1 MTIVMSK
8 HQKILE
14 YLENLA
20 IGKRVSVRSI
30 SNHLNVSDGTAY
42 RAIKEAENR
51 GIVETR
57 PRSGTVRI
65 EKKAT
70 VRIER
75 LTYSEIARIS
85 DSEVLAGKSGLTREF
100 SKFSIGAMTQENI
113 SRYLVKGGLLIVGDR
128 ENIQLLALENHN
140 AILVTGGFSVS
151 EAVIRLAD
159 ELGIPVMV
167 TNYDT
172 FTVAT
177 MINHALSNVRI
188 KTDLT
193 TVDQVYQV
201 KAEYGFLREGDTI
214 RDFNTLM
221 KQTKNVRFPV
231 VNNKN
236 IVIGVVSML
245 DVVGQENNVDIK
257 SIMSRNLIVAK
268 PQASLANISQK
279 MIFED
284 LNMLPV
290 VADDLTLLGV
300 ITRRQAVENLQNLQ
314 HSSLYTYSEQMLS
327 NLKHEDGVYQFV
339 VEPAMI
345 DHAGNFAQGVLTE
358 FIKEISVRVLTKK
371 HQKNIIIEQL
381 MLYFLQA
388 VQIDDRLVIQ
398 PRIITEKRRS
408 SVIDFEIL
416 LDDQIVAKALI
427 TTKINY

>member
-1 MTIVMSK
+1 M
-8 HQKILE
+8 
-14 YLENLA
+14 
-20 IGKRVSVRSI
+20 
-30 SNHLNVSDGTAY
+30 
-42 RAIKEAENR
+42 
-51 GIVETR
+51 
-57 PRSGTVRI
+57 
-65 EKKAT
+65 
-70 VRIER
+70 RIER

-85 DSEVLAGKSGLTREF
+85 DSEVLAGKAGLSREF

-113 SRYLVKGGLLIVGDR
+113 LRYLVKGGLLIVGDR
-128 ENIQLLALENHN
+128 ENIQLLALEKHN

-159 ELGIPVMV
+159 ELDIPVMV

-177 MINHALSNVRI
+177 MINHALSNLRI

-193 TVDQVYQV
+193 TVEQVYQV
-201 KAEYGFLREGDTI
+201 KAEYGFLHEGDTV
-214 RDFNTLM
+214 RDFNTLI

-231 VNNKN
+231 VNSKN
-236 IVIGVVSML
+236 LVVGVISMF
-245 DVVGQENNVDIK
+245 DVVDKENNVDIK

-290 VADDLTLLGV
+290 VAEDLTLLGV

-314 HSSLYTYSEQMLS
+314 HSSPYTYSDQMLS
-327 NLKHEDGVYQFV
+327 NLKQEDGVYQFI

-416 LDDQIVAKALI
+416 LDDQIVAKALV
-427 TTKINY
+427 TTKIN

>member
-1 MTIVMSK
+1 MSK
-8 HQKILE
+8 HQRILE

-20 IGKRVSVRSI
+20 VGKRVSVRSI

-416 LDDQIVAKALI
+416 LDDQIVAKALV

>member
-1 MTIVMSK
+1 MSK

-20 IGKRVSVRSI
+20 VGKRVSVRSI

-65 EKKAT
+65 EKKPA

-85 DSEVLAGKSGLTREF
+85 DSEVFAGKAGLSREF

-113 SRYLVKGGLLIVGDR
+113 LRYLVKGGLLIVGDR
-128 ENIQLLALENHN
+128 ENIQLLALEKHN

-159 ELGIPVMV
+159 ELDIPVMV

-177 MINHALSNVRI
+177 MINHALSNLRI

-193 TVDQVYQV
+193 TVEQVYQV
-201 KAEYGFLREGDTI
+201 KAEYGFLHEGDTV
-214 RDFNTLM
+214 RDFNTLI

-231 VNNKN
+231 VNSKN
-236 IVIGVVSML
+236 LVVGVISMF
-245 DVVGQENNVDIK
+245 DVVDKENNVDIK

-290 VADDLTLLGV
+290 VAEDLTLLGV

-314 HSSLYTYSEQMLS
+314 HSSPYTYSDQMLS
-327 NLKHEDGVYQFV
+327 NLKQEDGVYQFI

-416 LDDQIVAKALI
+416 LDDQIVAKALV
-427 TTKINY
+427 TTKIN

>member
-1 MTIVMSK
+1 MSK

-416 LDDQIVAKALI
+416 LDDQIVAKALV

>member
-20 IGKRVSVRSI
+20 VGKRVSVRSI

-159 ELGIPVMV
+159 ELRIPVMV

-245 DVVGQENNVDIK
+245 DVVGQENSVDIK

-416 LDDQIVAKALI
+416 LDDQIVAKALV

>member
-1 MTIVMSK
+1 MSK

-113 SRYLVKGGLLIVGDR
+113 SRYLVKDGLLIVGDR

-159 ELGIPVMV
+159 ELGIPVLV

-416 LDDQIVAKALI
+416 LDNQIVAKALV
-427 TTKINY
+427 TTKIN

>member
-1 MTIVMSK
+1 MSK

-20 IGKRVSVRSI
+20 VGKRVSVRSI

-314 HSSLYTYSEQMLS
+314 HASLYTYSEQMLS

-416 LDDQIVAKALI
+416 LDDQIVAKALV

>member
-1 MTIVMSK
+1 MSK

-20 IGKRVSVRSI
+20 VGKRVSVRSI

-172 FTVAT
+172 FTVVT

-416 LDDQIVAKALI
+416 LDDQIVAKALV

>member
-1 MTIVMSK
+1 MSK

-14 YLENLA
+14 YLENLPV
-20 IGKRVSVRSI
+20 GKRVSVRSI
-30 SNHLNVSDGTAY
+30 SNHLKVSDGTAY

-65 EKKAT
+65 EKKPA

-85 DSEVLAGKSGLTREF
+85 DSEVLAGKAGLSREF

-113 SRYLVKGGLLIVGDR
+113 LRYLVKGGLLIVGDR
-128 ENIQLLALENHN
+128 EKIQLLALEKHN
-140 AILVTGGFSVS
+140 AILVTGGFPVS
-151 EAVIRLAD
+151 SEVIRVAD

-167 TNYDT
+167 THYDT

-177 MINHALSNVRI
+177 MINHALSNIRI

-193 TVDQVYQV
+193 TVEQVYQT
-201 KAEYGFLREGDTI
+201 KEDYGFLQEGATI
-214 RDFNTLM
+214 REFNAM
-221 KQTKNVRFPV
+221 IKQTANVRFPV
-231 VNNKN
+231 VNSKN
-236 IVIGVVSML
+236 VVVGVVSML
-245 DVVGQENNVDIK
+245 DVVGKENHIDIK

-300 ITRRQAVENLQNLQ
+300 ITRRQAVENLPNLQ
-314 HSSLYTYSEQMLS
+314 HSTLYTYSDQILS
-327 NLKHEDGVYQFV
+327 NLQYEDGVYKFV
-339 VEPAMI
+339 VEPTMI
-345 DHAGNFAQGVLTE
+345 DNAGNFAQGVLTE
-358 FIKEISVRVLTKK
+358 FIKDISVRVLTKK

-381 MLYFLQA
+381 MLYFVQA
-388 VQIDDRLVIQ
+388 VQIDDCLVIH
-398 PRIITEKRRS
+398 PRVITEKRRS

-416 LDDQIVAKALI
+416 LEDQIVAKALV
-427 TTKINY
+427 TTKIN

>member
-1 MTIVMSK
+1 MSK

-159 ELGIPVMV
+159 ELGIPVLV

-416 LDDQIVAKALI
+416 LDDQIVAKALV

>member
-1 MTIVMSK
+1 MSK

-20 IGKRVSVRSI
+20 VGKRVSVRSI

-193 TVDQVYQV
+193 TVDQVYQA

-416 LDDQIVAKALI
+416 LDDQIVAKALV

>member
-1 MTIVMSK
+1 MNK

-113 SRYLVKGGLLIVGDR
+113 SRYLVKDGLLIVGDR

-159 ELGIPVMV
+159 ELGIPVLV

-416 LDDQIVAKALI
+416 LDNQIVAKALV
-427 TTKINY
+427 TTKIN

>member
-1 MTIVMSK
+1 MSK

-20 IGKRVSVRSI
+20 VGKRVSVRSI

-327 NLKHEDGVYQFV
+327 NLKYEDGVYQFV

-416 LDDQIVAKALI
+416 LDDQIVAKALV

>member
-1 MTIVMSK
+1 MSK

-300 ITRRQAVENLQNLQ
+300 ITRRQAVENLPNLQ

-416 LDDQIVAKALI
+416 LDNQIVAKALV
-427 TTKINY
+427 TTKIN

>member
-1 MTIVMSK
+1 MSK

>member
-1 MTIVMSK
+1 MSK

-20 IGKRVSVRSI
+20 VGKRVSVRSI

-416 LDDQIVAKALI
+416 LDDQIVAKALV

>member
-1 MTIVMSK
+1 MSK

-20 IGKRVSVRSI
+20 VGKRVSVRSI

-151 EAVIRLAD
+151 EAVICLAD

-416 LDDQIVAKALI
+416 LDDQIVAKALV

>member
-1 MTIVMSK
+1 MSK

-20 IGKRVSVRSI
+20 VGKRVSVRSI

-159 ELGIPVMV
+159 KLGIPVMV

-416 LDDQIVAKALI
+416 LDDQIVAKALV

>member
-1 MTIVMSK
+1 MSK

-20 IGKRVSVRSI
+20 VGKRVSVRSI

-177 MINHALSNVRI
+177 MINPALSNVRI

-193 TVDQVYQV
+193 TVDHVYQV
-201 KAEYGFLREGDTI
+201 KAEYGVLREGDTI

-416 LDDQIVAKALI
+416 LDDQIVAKALV